1 MKRIAE
7 LLPQTWKNARAIA
20 PECDRQPRLFR
31 SPSSLSD
38 SSCPVYPISPAAS
51 RYQRRV
57 ERLRVLNRWEK
68 SGWAA
73 ARSRQVL
80 AKESQKGSNF
90 AIWTCFWLKASNS
103 TAIPPTS
110 SRVRGGSGRK
120 HTKIGRRAEVLPTVS
135 LIPASCLRA
144 RSAPALRA
152 GRVVVPPP
160 LPALRPSLR
169 SPSASGLVFKG
180 LNCGPGGSRRCGA
193 G

>member
-68 SGWAA
+68 SGWAV
-73 ARSRQVL
+73 ARSRRVL
-80 AKESQKGSNF
+80 DKENQKGSNF

-120 HTKIGRRAEVLPTVS
+120 HTKIGRRAEVRSTLSPVTCRLPPRPLRPRAPGWPGRHPSSPARPPPTAPLFLS
-135 LIPASCLRA
+135 LG
-144 RSAPALRA
+144 PAL
-152 GRVVVPPP
+152 GD
-160 LPALRPSLR
+160 
-169 SPSASGLVFKG
+169 
-180 LNCGPGGSRRCGA
+180 
-193 G
+193 